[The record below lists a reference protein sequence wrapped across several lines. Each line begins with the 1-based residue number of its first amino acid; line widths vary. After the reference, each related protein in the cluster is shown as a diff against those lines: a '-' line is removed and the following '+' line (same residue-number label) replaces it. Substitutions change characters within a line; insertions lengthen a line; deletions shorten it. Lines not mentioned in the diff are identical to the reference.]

1 MNYWH
6 LALLMIA
13 PLLGAAL
20 FYGVLRAV
28 IYGAFRWNRMGE
40 VLRKIGFAG
49 PAEMLSRALT
59 SLFWTMVGVIG
70 LMLIGLIFQMLKL
83 G

>member
-1 MNYWH
+1 MNYWR
-6 LALLMIA
+6 LALLITV

-20 FYGVLRAV
+20 LYGVLRAV
-28 IYGAFRWNRMGE
+28 IYGAFRWERMGK
-40 VLRKIGFAG
+40 VLRKIGYPG
-49 PAEMLSRALT
+49 PAEMLSRALM

-70 LMLIGLIFQMLKL
+70 LVLIGLIFQMLKL

>member
-6 LALLMIA
+6 LALLITI

-28 IYGAFRWNRMGE
+28 IYGAFRWKAMGE
-40 VLRKIGFAG
+40 LLQKIGYPG
-49 PAEMLSRALT
+49 PAEMLSRALM
-59 SLFWTMVGVIG
+59 SLFWTMIGVIG